1 MNKVTLRRL
10 IIGELSPRRL
20 LTSIIFIYA
29 SISLWAYFGTDR
41 LIFLPPPATYI
52 QTQEFIQ
59 LQAIR
64 DRITGLYL
72 PNPQSQYTILYSHGN
87 AEDLGLI
94 RFRLQQLQAMGFSVF
109 AYDYPGYGTSTGK
122 SSVQGAYHAIN
133 AAYDYLIQ
141 TLKIPPD
148 QIIVY
153 GRSVGGG
160 PSVDL
165 ASRQPVGGLV
175 IESSFISVF
184 RVVTHIRLFPVDKFP
199 NLAKISQVQCPVL
212 VIHGSQD
219 RVIPFWHGQKL
230 YAQANKPKMAF
241 WVEGANH
248 NDLLEVAGQ
257 RYPETLETFIE
268 LIEND

>member
-10 IIGELSPRRL
+10 IIGELSPHRL
-20 LTSIIFIYA
+20 LTSIIFIYV
-29 SISLWAYFGTDR
+29 SISVWAYFGTDH
-41 LIFLPPPATYI
+41 LIFLPPRATYT

-59 LQAIR
+59 LQSIPN
-64 DRITGLYL
+64 RITGLYL
-72 PNPQSQYTILYSHGN
+72 PNPESQYTILYSHGN

-94 RFRLQQLQAMGFSVF
+94 RFRLQQLQAMGFSVL

-122 SSVQGAYHAIN
+122 PSVQGAYHAID
-133 AAYDYLIQ
+133 AAYNYLTQELNIS
-141 TLKIPPD
+141 PS

-199 NLAKISQVQCPVL
+199 NLAKNQSFSI
-212 VIHGSQD
+212 
-219 RVIPFWHGQKL
+219 
-230 YAQANKPKMAF
+230 N
-241 WVEGANH
+241 
-248 NDLLEVAGQ
+248 
-257 RYPETLETFIE
+257 
-268 LIEND
+268 